1 MDLSF
6 LGAPVDW
13 SCITKKV
20 QVVNKAKLLE
30 YKRSVNFGNGIN
42 QQFIFMILLCPLST
56 EHLTFSMGIYISP
69 HYQNIFDPLAGV
81 QVVLSR
87 VIGKN
92 RTI

>member
-42 QQFIFMILLCPLST
+42 
-56 EHLTFSMGIYISP
+56 
-69 HYQNIFDPLAGV
+69 
-81 QVVLSR
+81 
-87 VIGKN
+87 
-92 RTI
+92 